1 MTDLR
6 TLLWPS
12 TEPGATDKGSGGP
25 AKGSETL
32 RALVGASD
40 RQTEPA
46 ASTETLRGLVGEAA
60 ELSAYEPRDLSV
72 LIGSSDEPTSKPT
85 AMSALA
91 ALVGDRESQDR
102 AAASLDL
109 SALMGTPARPI
120 VDIDGWQAPE
130 LAQVGGRPLFGGRRK
145 AGAVNYL
152 SVAAAALAV
161 VALVATTSFAV
172 IQRATANPADD
183 AMISLRERE
192 AELANETKVL
202 QTAVDLYEGSV
213 EEAASLA
220 ETSAPVVAGLTGRVD
235 GAVLGSVET
244 ARATLAT
251 AAASAMAVSV
261 PAYQRAQ
268 IDEKNL
274 ADVGKAIDSVRLA
287 REELPALVA
296 SARDA
301 RSSIVSALAGYRAE
315 LLSLGTAIESEAAKL
330 VAENDSAGSSF
341 RTAVTDAA
349 ARVLTSQRAGGDGL
363 ADMPAYAVAV
373 DALRAEN
380 ARIIALEEAERE
392 ATPTRPTNP
401 NGGTDSGRDPDSNN
415 SDPGTP
421 SPEPSQPAPSPDPE
435 PSPEP
440 TQPEPTPEP
449 EPTEPSVPNPDPSAP
464 IEGGT
469 A

>member
-6 TLLWPS
+6 TLLWPNAEHGALQTQSQTSS
-12 TEPGATDKGSGGP
+12 TESG
-25 AKGSETL
+25 TL
-32 RALVGASD
+32 RDLVGAS
-40 RQTEPA
+40 
-46 ASTETLRGLVGEAA
+46 TLESVPPVSRDDLRNLVGEEPEQPSQA
-60 ELSAYEPRDLSV
+60 PRDLSV
-72 LIGSSDEPTSKPT
+72 LVGASDEPATSSSAAP
-85 AMSALA
+85 ALA
-91 ALVGDRESQDR
+91 ALVGAAESRDP
-102 AAASLDL
+102 AAGSMDL
-109 SALMGTPARPI
+109 STLVGKPTRQAADG
-120 VDIDGWQAPE
+120 DGWRAPE
-130 LAQVGGRPLFGGRRK
+130 LARVGARPLFGGRRK

-152 SVAAAALAV
+152 SVAAATLAV
-161 VALVATTSFAV
+161 VALVATTSFAF

-202 QTAVDLYEGSV
+202 QTAADLFEGSV
-213 EEAASLA
+213 REAASLA
-220 ETSAPVVAGLTGRVD
+220 ESSAPVLAGLTGRVD
-235 GAVLGSVET
+235 GAVLGSAET
-244 ARATLAT
+244 ARAALA
-251 AAASAMAVSV
+251 AVAGSAGAVSV
-261 PAYQRAQ
+261 PVYQRDQ
-268 IDEKNL
+268 IDEKDL

-287 REELPALVA
+287 RETLPALITD
-296 SARDA
+296 ARDA
-301 RSSIVSALAGYRAE
+301 RSTVVSALAGYRTQ
-315 LLSLGTAIESEAAKL
+315 LVSLGAAIESEATKL

-349 ARVLTSQRAGGDGL
+349 ARVVASQQAGGDGL
-363 ADMPAYAVAV
+363 ADMPTYAAAV

-380 ARIIALEEAERE
+380 ARIVALEEAERE
-392 ATPTRPTNP
+392 ATPNRPTNP
-401 NGGTDSGRDPDSNN
+401 NGGNSNNRDPDSDS

-440 TQPEPTPEP
+440 SQPEPTPDP